1 MFRYN
6 FVRLRLGPRGRSGT
20 PISTDTYTRIQ
31 PAPLS
36 YVSTHTGS
44 LGTNLQLSSALT
56 STTSRPSV
64 TTCDYGQGNQWLSSL
79 ARKMEHQHPSA
90 AICGLSDSQSYWE
103 ERCGQ
108 SSAPEAARIP
118 RPVQSDPDLDFFHD
132 CHGQECCLY
141 GPAVPTGS
149 SHNDYPPSLR
159 NHPFSSLKSPVE
171 LQQDSPVFPNSDDGF
186 FPARYP
192 DVPVTPHYPV
202 IATIS
207 PLGTPIAL
215 GVARRSTFR
224 EGVPDS
230 QNVVANDPI
239 ADPVSYSG
247 EDRCPPIGYQCMCAS
262 LNTAQSLDVDRYSS
276 GSHMALTPYYDSQN
290 IKSGVLY
297 MSHNVQS
304 PQPYSSAD
312 HLPTSHPPPERHSDL
327 LTMASSHQGEE
338 AVPTELSPA
347 IRVFIK
353 APPVLPPFLSH
364 SESIIAA
371 VAEKQHHCFLC
382 GISFTQSQVLNRH
395 MKDKHED
402 QGSCAHCSSFKWSRG
417 RPHLYRRHLRAKHS
431 ELTSSGDPPGST
443 RKAHVLRARRYKFP
457 NNRSQ
462 VVSRGPPIPYSRD
475 LREGSSYTLTS
486 NEATILSP
494 LL

>member
-6 FVRLRLGPRGRSGT
+6 FVRLRLGPRGRNGA
-20 PISTDTYTRIQ
+20 PISTDAYTRIQ

-44 LGTNLQLSSALT
+44 LGTNFQLSSALT

-79 ARKMEHQHPSA
+79 ARKMEHQHTSA
-90 AICGLSDSQSYWE
+90 ANGLSDSQSYWE
-103 ERCGQ
+103 ERCDQ
-108 SSAPEAARIP
+108 SSAPEGARIP
-118 RPVQSDPDLDFFHD
+118 SPVQSDPDLDFFHD

-141 GPAVPTGS
+141 APAVPTGS

-159 NHPFSSLKSPVE
+159 NHSFSSLKSPAE
-171 LQQDSPVFPNSDDGF
+171 LQQDIPVFPNNDDGF
-186 FPARYP
+186 FLARYP

-207 PLGTPIAL
+207 ESPLGTPITP

-230 QNVVANDPI
+230 QNVVANGPI

-247 EDRCPPIGYQCMCAS
+247 EDRCPPIGCQWMCAS

-276 GSHMALTPYYDSQN
+276 SSHRARSPCYDSQN
-290 IKSGVLY
+290 IKSDVLY

-304 PQPYSSAD
+304 PRPYSSTD
-312 HLPTSHPPPERHSDL
+312 HLPTSHPPPDKHSDL
-327 LTMASSHQGEE
+327 ITMASSHQGKE
-338 AVPTELSPA
+338 APHTELSPA

-353 APPVLPPFLSH
+353 APPVLPQVLSQ

-371 VAEKQHHCFLC
+371 VAEKQHHCLLC

-402 QGSCAHCSSFKWSRG
+402 KGSCAYCPSFKWSRG

-431 ELTSSGDPPGST
+431 EITFSGDPTGGT
-443 RKAHVLRARRYKFP
+443 RKAHHVLRARQYKFL

-462 VVSRGPPIPYSRD
+462 VVSREPPIPYPSD
-475 LREGSSYTLTS
+475 LREGSSYT
-486 NEATILSP
+486 EAAILSP
-494 LL
+494 QL